1 MYEGITTSK
10 NEIRDILIAWL
21 VIAFVMT
28 IVTTGFGN
36 GFILGFIIALFTV
49 GVAFVVHE
57 LSHKVVAQRMGY
69 SAEFKKFTPMLVVSV
84 IFSFLGLVFVAPGA
98 VVVNGLGITG
108 PENGKISLAGPL
120 SNLIMGFV
128 AVISS
133 FLVPI
138 SSIKGILIFFA
149 FVNCMIGL
157 FNMIPFWLM
166 DGKKIFSWDKKIY
179 TGVIVLFFVL
189 YLIIKINLKF

>member
-1 MYEGITTSK
+1 MFKGITTSK
-10 NEIRDILIAWL
+10 TEIKDILIAWL

-28 IVTTGFGN
+28 IVTTGLGRGFFFG
-36 GFILGFIIALFTV
+36 LIIALFTV

-69 SAEFKKFTPMLVVSV
+69 SADFKKFTPMLVLSV
-84 IFSFLGLVFVAPGA
+84 ILSFLGLVFVAPGA
-98 VVVNGLGITG
+98 VVVRGLGITG

-128 AVISS
+128 AIIAS
-133 FLVPI
+133 FFVPTAG
-138 SSIKGILIFFA
+138 IKGVLIFFA

-157 FNMIPFWLM
+157 FNMIPFWVM
-166 DGKKIFSWDKKIY
+166 DGKKVFTWDKRVY
-179 TGVIVLFFVL
+179 TGVLVLFFML
-189 YLIIKINLKF
+189 YLIIKINLNF